1 MQDVFVGRSTELSTL
16 SDLLGKA
23 TASLVVIKGRRRI
36 GKTRLIEE
44 FTQNKKTFMIRGLA
58 PNDSMTA
65 QSQRDEFAR
74 QLSITTGL
82 PEIKA
87 DDWSKL
93 FLLLYKEARSGRII
107 IVLDEVS
114 WMGSKDPNFMA
125 KLKDIWDTYF
135 KKNNK
140 LMLILCGSIST
151 WIDENIINSTGFYG
165 RISWV
170 FNLQPLS
177 LIESNSLL
185 DSHGF
190 RGSPYEILKVLSVT
204 GGVPWYLEQIQGRL
218 CADENILRQ
227 CFMPGGVLVSE
238 YDRIFKELFGNK
250 DILYRKIVGALLNG
264 SSTYEDLAND
274 IDYKSSG
281 RFSLYL
287 DNLVQSG
294 FIVRDYKWNISK
306 EKKSKISRFRLKDN
320 YLRFYLKYI
329 EPNRD
334 KIEESRV
341 TLPLSSSLPGW
352 DSMMGLQF
360 ENLVVNNRNLLINL
374 LNIQQ
379 HDILYDNPYF
389 QRKTEKNKGCQI
401 DYLLQTRYKNIYL
414 FEIKFSRNPI
424 DTSVIDQ
431 VKQKINA
438 ILVPRNMVVLP
449 ILVHVNGVTE
459 SLLDQRYFHSIID
472 FSDLLK

>member
-1 MQDVFVGRSTELSTL
+1 MKCWNR
-16 SDLLGKA
+16 
-23 TASLVVIKGRRRI
+23 
-36 GKTRLIEE
+36 
-44 FTQNKKTFMIRGLA
+44 
-58 PNDSMTA
+58 
-65 QSQRDEFAR
+65 
-74 QLSITTGL
+74 
-82 PEIKA
+82 EIKA
-87 DDWSKL
+87 ERYVQMVQTL
-93 FLLLYKEARSGRII
+93 GINYPAI
-107 IVLDEVS
+107 IV
-114 WMGSKDPNFMA
+114 
-125 KLKDIWDTYF
+125 KDIEESIQFYE
-135 KKNNK
+135 K
-140 LMLILCGSIST
+140 LGL
-151 WIDENIINSTGFYG
+151 
-165 RISWV
+165 R
-170 FNLQPLS
+170 PL
-177 LIESNSLL
+177 
-185 DSHGF
+185 
-190 RGSPYEILKVLSVT
+190 
-204 GGVPWYLEQIQGRL
+204 
-218 CADENILRQ
+218 
-227 CFMPGGVLVSE
+227 
-238 YDRIFKELFGNK
+238 
-250 DILYRKIVGALLNG
+250 
-264 SSTYEDLAND
+264 
-274 IDYKSSG
+274 
-281 RFSLYL
+281 
-287 DNLVQSG
+287 
-294 FIVRDYKWNISK
+294 
-306 EKKSKISRFRLKDN
+306 
-320 YLRFYLKYI
+320 YI